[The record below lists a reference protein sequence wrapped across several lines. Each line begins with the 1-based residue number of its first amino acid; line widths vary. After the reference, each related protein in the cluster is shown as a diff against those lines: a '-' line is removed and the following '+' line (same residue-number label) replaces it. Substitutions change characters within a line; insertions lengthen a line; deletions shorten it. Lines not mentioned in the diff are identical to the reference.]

1 MHGGKSLPL
10 TREDSSMHDAMVE
23 MSAKRLGVI
32 GVTDHRVIWSGSSP
46 MATFADK
53 SSAVS
58 ITPLGNS

>member
-10 TREDSSMHDAMVE
+10 TREDSSMHDAVVE

-32 GVTDHRVIWSGSSP
+32 GVTDHQGHWSVSSR

-58 ITPLGNS
+58 ITPLRNS